1 MIKTVA
7 AAFFVF
13 LISICTTC
21 AGDLTLEAGQT
32 LSLKDAIE
40 IALKNQPIIEA
51 QQGQVEAGEARAGQI
66 RGDFLPRLSLGGA
79 YTRISPVD
87 AATGAST
94 TSAGLPP
101 GSQYIPTGA
110 EDTYNQ
116 YAATGS
122 LNQLIF
128 DFGKTW
134 ANLRAQKSNVQAA
147 RLDLQGLRDQVILGV
162 KEAYYNLLIAHKSR
176 DVASEKVELFKK
188 HVRYA
193 QALYNTGAKSKL
205 DTTKAL
211 VDLNNAQVDSI
222 KAENGVRYFR
232 LALNNALGL
241 PDAPSYSIEEDPFFE
256 VPEIDYEEALKKAY
270 ARRPDL
276 LSMQKQR
283 ESAEQTLLAAQRTHY
298 PVISGNINYTFVGT
312 DFPVDHGWTAGV
324 YMTVPIFSGLTTAY
338 KMAENRA
345 NIATVDARV
354 KELRQK
360 IAMELEQA
368 FLALRESR
376 ERIQSTRV
384 AISHARENLDLAM
397 ERYAAGLA
405 IHVEVADA
413 IFSNANARY
422 ANISAHYDHKIAAS
436 YLEKAMGSSW

>member
-1 MIKTVA
+1 MVKTVT
-7 AAFFVF
+7 AAFCIF
-13 LISICTTC
+13 LFSICATD
-21 AGDLTLEAGQT
+21 ASDFRLEAGQT
-32 LSLKDAIE
+32 LSLREAIE
-40 IALKNQPIIEA
+40 IALQNQPILEA
-51 QQGQVEAGEARAGQI
+51 QHGQIEAGEARIGQI
-66 RGDFLPRLSLGGA
+66 RGDFLPRLTLGGA

-87 AATGAST
+87 AATGAATS
-94 TSAGLPP
+94 SAGLPP

-134 ANLRAQKSNVQAA
+134 ANLRAQKSNVQAT
-147 RLDLQGLRDQVILGV
+147 LMDLQEMRDQVILAV
-162 KEAYYNLLIAHKSR
+162 KEAYYNLLIARESH
-176 DVASEKVELFKK
+176 DVAAEKVELFKQ

-193 QALYNTGAKSKL
+193 QALYDTGAKSKL

-211 VDLNNAQVDSI
+211 VDLNNAQVDLI
-222 KAENGVRYFR
+222 KAENGVRYYR

-241 PDAPSYSIEEDPFFE
+241 PDAPSYSIQEDPFYE
-256 VPEIDYEEALKKAY
+256 APRIDYEEALKKAY
-270 ARRPDL
+270 AGRPDL

-283 ESAEQTLLAAQRTHY
+283 ESAEQSLLAAERTHY
-298 PVISGNINYTFVGT
+298 PVISGNVNYTFVGT
-312 DFPVDHGWTAGV
+312 EFPIDHGWTAGI
-324 YMTVPIFSGLTTAY
+324 YMTVPLFSGFTTAY
-338 KMAENRA
+338 KVSENRA
-345 NIATVDARV
+345 NIAVVDARM
-354 KELRQK
+354 KELKQK
-360 IAMELEQA
+360 IALELEQA

-376 ERIQSTRV
+376 ERIQSTLV
-384 AISHARENLDLAM
+384 AIRHARENLDLAM

-422 ANISAHYDHKIAAS
+422 ANISANYDHKIAAS
-436 YLEKAMGSSW
+436 HLEKAMGSSP